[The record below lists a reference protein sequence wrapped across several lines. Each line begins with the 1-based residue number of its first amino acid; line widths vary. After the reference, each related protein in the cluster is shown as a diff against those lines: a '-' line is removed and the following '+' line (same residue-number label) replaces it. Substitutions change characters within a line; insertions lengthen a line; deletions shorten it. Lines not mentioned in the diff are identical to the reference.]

1 LLISA
6 HPSDW
11 RPALGW
17 VYEKYRKYFDPD
29 PNFDPWDGWYHGAS
43 PVTDAM
49 SEEEQRQVTAARHAN
64 GVRWEELHLHFPW
77 YGLMIPDRDVKAWT
91 FTEAPAEGV
100 KISRDKVRSQAQI
113 SRAGGTGT
121 FLYYNTTE
129 SVYQYAEKNFPDS
142 VARDED
148 GKPIGAWY
156 ASKYPDPVAC
166 WLMNSDPA
174 TSFGQ
179 HMIRQARELV
189 ETYPEIAG
197 FFWDVYG
204 RSYMFDFAHDDGI
217 TMVNNKPAYYPVF
230 MFERMMRDHVMPLL
244 RSRGMTVTA
253 NKPTT
258 ITTCEGVDG
267 IMASEDTPDEETPS
281 WIAAQSYLGLTRH
294 VMILDGRSG
303 THPEWFLMNCF
314 RFGMFPSE
322 MGATDRKGERLPPEE
337 LERNARLVRAY
348 RPYIDRF
355 RGKKWVFHPE
365 ALTLPQY
372 TDGNIFRARD
382 GSVIV
387 PVVSTWRLRRNAE
400 GFDRNATVICRLP
413 DAAEMRH
420 VYVASVDLHTVVRVE
435 PARNRDAIEIT
446 VPRHGKATMI
456 VLAKQPDEALEAAV
470 RGR

>member
-1 LLISA
+1 
-6 HPSDW
+6 
-11 RPALGW
+11 
-17 VYEKYRKYFDPD
+17 
-29 PNFDPWDGWYHGAS
+29 
-43 PVTDAM
+43 
-49 SEEEQRQVTAARHAN
+49 
-64 GVRWEELHLHFPW
+64 
-77 YGLMIPDRDVKAWT
+77 
-91 FTEAPAEGV
+91 
-100 KISRDKVRSQAQI
+100 
-113 SRAGGTGT
+113 
-121 FLYYNTTE
+121 
-129 SVYQYAEKNFPDS
+129 
-142 VARDED
+142 
-148 GKPIGAWY
+148 
-156 ASKYPDPVAC
+156 
-166 WLMNSDPA
+166 
-174 TSFGQ
+174 
-179 HMIRQARELV
+179 
-189 ETYPEIAG
+189 
-197 FFWDVYG
+197 
-204 RSYMFDFAHDDGI
+204 MFDFAHDDGI

-294 VMILDGRSG
+294 VMILDGGSA

-314 RFGMFPSE
+314 RFGLFPSQ
-322 MGATDRKGERLPPEE
+322 MGTTGRKGQKLPPEE
-337 LERNARLVRAY
+337 LKRNARFVSAY

-355 RGKKWVFHPE
+355 RGKKWIFHPE

-400 GFDRNATVICRLP
+400 GFDRDAKVVCRLP

-420 VYVASVDLHTVVRVE
+420 IYAASVDLGAVVKVT
-435 PARNRDAIEIT
+435 PARDGDAIEIT
-446 VPRHGKATMI
+446 VPRHGKATML